1 MYNPNICN
9 PQDYATDPDA
19 LRETVMG
26 NLTGIELSEEGAF
39 GGCNELDSIYL
50 LAITLDDEAEIGRLF
65 VKHAKA
71 AAERIVEKRV
81 S

>member
-1 MYNPNICN
+1 VGIYRNPMADDGPN
-9 PQDYATDPDA
+9 PDA
-19 LRETVMG
+19 LRETIRG
-26 NLTGIELSEEGAF
+26 NLTGLDLSEEGAW
-39 GGCNELDSIYL
+39 GPGNELDSIYL

-71 AAERIVEKRV
+71 AADRIVDRRA